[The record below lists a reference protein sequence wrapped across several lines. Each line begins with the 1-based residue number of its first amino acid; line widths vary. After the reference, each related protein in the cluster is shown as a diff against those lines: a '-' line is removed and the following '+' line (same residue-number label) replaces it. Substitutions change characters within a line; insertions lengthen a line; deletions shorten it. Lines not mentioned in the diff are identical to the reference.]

1 MGFQQGLS
9 GLNASSRALDVIGNN
24 IANSQTVGYKTSSS
38 QFADVFAAS
47 LNGAGSTPVGIG
59 AKVANV
65 VQQFTQGNVSVTNNP
80 LDTAINGG
88 GFFQMQDTTGST
100 VYSRNGQF
108 QLNKEGYIVN
118 GQGLQLK
125 GIMAVNGVVAQGSPP
140 VPLRL
145 FNPTESLSGTPQATG
160 ESDTATGVQANL
172 NLDSR
177 LAPPTTIP
185 FKGVGDPTSYNQS
198 TAVTIY
204 DSLGNPHTFSM
215 YFAKL
220 SPAEGVAKAENASAG
235 ASRTAMEAA
244 LSVEI
249 ADATEGASATAVV
262 GSIETD
268 VQTML
273 TELQTQEANY
283 DAAMALDPVDTA
295 AAKTAIQAMT
305 TAVVNFKTNAVSNAV
320 TAANEPLN
328 PNVTTHAETALAA
341 VLTLGANEV
350 ANRWL
355 TYATMTNPDGTI
367 VDLSEDG
374 TKTIDGNPID
384 YLGTELGTTR
394 FNTSGVLTSAELTV
408 NLTAAQLGYPAGVN
422 ALQFDVNFKGSTQ
435 YGAPFAVNALLQDGY
450 SSGSLAGFNIGGD
463 GIVLGRYTNGQTKAV
478 GQVILAA
485 FRNPQ
490 GLQPLGDNVWAQA
503 PNSGDPILGEPGSS
517 GQYGV
522 LQSASLEDSNVDLT
536 GELVNMITL
545 QRVYQANAQTI
556 KTQDS
561 ILQTLVNL
569 R

>member
-24 IANSQTVGYKTSSS
+24 IANSQTVGYKTTSS
-38 QFADVFAAS
+38 QFSDVFAAS
-47 LNGAGSTPVGIG
+47 LNGAGSAPVGIG

-88 GFFQMQDTTGST
+88 GFFQLQNTTGAT

-108 QLNKEGYIVN
+108 QLDKTGYIVN

-125 GIMAVNGVVAQGSPP
+125 GIMAVNGVLASGSPP
-140 VPLRL
+140 EALRL
-145 FNPTESLSGTPQATG
+145 FDPTQSLSGTPQATG
-160 ESDTATGVQANL
+160 GSATATGVQANI

-177 LAPPTTIP
+177 LSAPKTMP
-185 FKGVGDPTSYNQS
+185 FDYSDPTSYTQS
-198 TAVTIY
+198 TATTIY
-204 DSLGNPHTFSM
+204 DSLGNPHTYSM
-215 YFAKL
+215 YFVKVSPETGIVAAEQLGLGAIQTATDAALATEIAAATVGAQEASNSVAASTAQLLADVTGAATPADAAAFIVAWKAAATAQAKL
-220 SPAEGVAKAENASAG
+220 DAVAGGASLANATIYAGKAVDGALSAG
-235 ASRTAMEAA
+235 ASEAA
-244 LSVEI
+244 
-249 ADATEGASATAVV
+249 
-262 GSIETD
+262 
-268 VQTML
+268 
-273 TELQTQEANY
+273 N
-283 DAAMALDPVDTA
+283 
-295 AAKTAIQAMT
+295 KW
-305 TAVVNFKTNAVSNAV
+305 
-320 TAANEPLN
+320 
-328 PNVTTHAETALAA
+328 NVYS
-341 VLTLGANEV
+341 TL
-350 ANRWL
+350 
-355 TYATMTNPDGTI
+355 TNPSGAFPTF
-367 VDLSEDG
+367 VDLSAGG
-374 TKTIDGNPID
+374 TKTMAGNNVDFTGAGLDVNGNVIGIGN
-384 YLGTELGTTR
+384 LR
-394 FNTSGVLTSAELTV
+394 FDVSGNIVTQALDITV
-408 NLTAAQLGYPAGVN
+408 TAAQLGYPSAVDSMAFTTSFG
-422 ALQFDVNFKGSTQ
+422 GSTQ
-435 YGAPFAVNALLQDGY
+435 YGAPFAVNALVQDGY
-450 SSGSLAGFNIGGD
+450 SSGSLAGFNIGKD

-478 GQVILAA
+478 GQVILAS

-536 GELVNMITL
+536 GELVNMITM